1 MELMIRTRL
10 CVKRDEWVLRKYSE
24 RAKKQTKKIAVR
36 IDIHRNTGCKQHKYA
51 NI

>member
-1 MELMIRTRL
+1 MELMIRARL
-10 CVKRDEWVLRKYSE
+10 CVKNDEWVLRKYSE
-24 RAKKQTKKIAVR
+24 CAKKTNKKIAVR